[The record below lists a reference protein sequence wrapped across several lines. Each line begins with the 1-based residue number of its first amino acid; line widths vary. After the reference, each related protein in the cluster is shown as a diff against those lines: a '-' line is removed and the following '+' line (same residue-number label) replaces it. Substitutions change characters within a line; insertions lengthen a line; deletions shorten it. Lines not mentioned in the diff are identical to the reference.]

1 MKRIILCLA
10 AAAAVSGPVF
20 ATPGLA
26 LADDDRRGGRQ
37 YHRDRDDDD
46 RRYRRGGGY
55 RDDDRGRGRDR
66 YDDERRRGSWD
77 RGRHNGYYYNNRWY
91 YGPPPEAYYGS
102 PYYRP
107 GYAAWRRGS
116 NLPPYYRGYVVR
128 DYERYRLRRPP
139 AGYAWYRVGDDYLL
153 AGIASGIIF
162 DIIGED

>member
-10 AAAAVSGPVF
+10 AAAAVSGPIF

-26 LADDDRRGGRQ
+26 LADDDRRGGRE
-37 YHRDRDDDD
+37 HRRDRDDGD
-46 RRYRRGGGY
+46 RRYGRGEGY
-55 RDDDRGRGRDR
+55 RDDDRRGRGRDR
-66 YDDERRRGSWD
+66 HDDHRRGSWD

-116 NLPPYYRGYVVR
+116 NLPPYYRGYVIR

-153 AGIASGIIF
+153 AGVASGIIF